1 MVFSSV
7 IFLFYFLPIALLG
20 NYLLKSIQLKNIFLL
35 LMSLVFYASGEGVLV
50 VLVLISTIIN
60 YFSGVLIT
68 VTKHKKLFLSIGVL
82 LNLSLL
88 FYYKYINFIIE
99 NLNLSGFLHL
109 NQTHIILPIGISF
122 FTFHGLSYIVDVY
135 RDKSLVQRNFP
146 SILLYITFFPQLV
159 AGPIVRYHDIAPQL
173 FKRETTFDKTIY
185 GIKRFMIGLSKK
197 VLLANSLGAL
207 TDQILS
213 TDINLIG
220 GNVAWLAMISYTLQ
234 IYFDFSGYSDMAIG
248 LAKMFGF
255 NFLENFNFPYI
266 SRSVKEF
273 WQRWHISLSNW
284 FRDYLYIPL
293 GGNRKGSVAT
303 YKNLC
308 IVFLCTGLWH
318 GAQWSFIIWG
328 CLHGTFLILERAFL
342 SKYLER
348 WKIFS
353 HIYMFFVIITTWT
366 FFRID
371 NFQMIMA
378 MLKKMY
384 FSWNDSS
391 TLLGL
396 SDFVSK
402 EHLTILIAALI
413 FAIPWHKIVIVKNT
427 KVKTFLEYSH
437 SFFLMGLFLLCIM
450 SLASNTYN
458 PFIYF
463 RF

>member
-1 MVFSSV
+1 M
-7 IFLFYFLPIALLG
+7 PIASNPG
-20 NYLLKSIQLKNIFLL
+20 VNTPNANYQSAPVDQTATAAEIQDAAVKVLKH
-35 LMSLVFYASGEGVLV
+35 ASV
-50 VLVLISTIIN
+50 
-60 YFSGVLIT
+60 
-68 VTKHKKLFLSIGVL
+68 
-82 LNLSLL
+82 
-88 FYYKYINFIIE
+88 
-99 NLNLSGFLHL
+99 
-109 NQTHIILPIGISF
+109 
-122 FTFHGLSYIVDVY
+122 
-135 RDKSLVQRNFP
+135 
-146 SILLYITFFPQLV
+146 TFFPQLV